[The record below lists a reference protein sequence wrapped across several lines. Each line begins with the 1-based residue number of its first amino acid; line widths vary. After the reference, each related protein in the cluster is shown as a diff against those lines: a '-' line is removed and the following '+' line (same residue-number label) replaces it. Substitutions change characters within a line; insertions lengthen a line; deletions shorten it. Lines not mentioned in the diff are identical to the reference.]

1 MNLTP
6 QRLLG
11 AQPTLRITESQHRPS
26 KNIHSS
32 NPEEEDPTV
41 VNNWSYDPQWN
52 VGRTRLRTPYED
64 RALLRAQHRMSGF
77 PPPIDD
83 STHTISR
90 RINRLSID
98 LADDV

>member
-11 AQPTLRITESQHRPS
+11 AQSTLRITESQHRPS

-52 VGRTRLRTPYED
+52 VG
-64 RALLRAQHRMSGF
+64 
-77 PPPIDD
+77 
-83 STHTISR
+83 
-90 RINRLSID
+90 
-98 LADDV
+98 